1 MSLIPI
7 IIANFGNRMWQTGRK
22 HQKIHKY
29 MERAKRIPW
38 IDWAK
43 VWGIMIV
50 VFCHVPQ
57 YDTVVKQFLAQV
69 QMPLFFML
77 SGYLHKPQPSL
88 RDALPRYWK
97 SLIVPYLLFQVLFYP
112 YWLVKEVLI
121 PGTPFDVWHS
131 LVMPFLGCLVGN
143 VLDGPTWFLPALL
156 VLKLLADVSLS
167 SRYSRLL
174 MPAWGMCFIVTSF
187 FIWRDEVVNLSFT
200 WDSLTNYA
208 PFFLLGIYLRK
219 ECGSR
224 WASRLL
230 PSKGASFSC
239 SVYFL
244 LTLLCVLTDVE
255 CYGLE
260 RLRFYATGVSGA
272 FFVLQFCKMLPDVP
286 SLVTDLSK
294 GTIIILGF
302 HWMCIGSVNFVLER
316 YLLSDIGILY
326 STSQALLLVLF
337 ITFINYLAILFLR
350 KHFRILLG
358 GR

>member
-1 MSLIPI
+1 
-7 IIANFGNRMWQTGRK
+7 
-22 HQKIHKY
+22 

-43 VWGIMIV
+43 VLGIMIV

-57 YDTVVKQFLAQV
+57 YDTLVKHFLAQV

-77 SGYLHKPQPSL
+77 SGYLHKPQSSL

-97 SLIVPYLLFQVLFYP
+97 SLVVPYLLFQLLFYP
-112 YWLVKEVLI
+112 YWLFKEVVV
-121 PGTPFDVWHS
+121 PGAPFGVWHS

-156 VLKLLADVSLS
+156 VLKVLADVSLS
-167 SRYSRLL
+167 SRRPRLL
-174 MPAWGMCFIVTSF
+174 MPAWGLFFVVTSF
-187 FIWRDEVVNLSFT
+187 YIWRDDVVNISFT

-219 ECGSR
+219 ERESL
-224 WASRLL
+224 WAGKLLL
-230 PSKGASFSC
+230 PVGALFTC
-239 SVYFL
+239 LLYFL
-244 LTLLCVLTDVE
+244 LTLLCVLADVE

-260 RLRFYATGVSGA
+260 RLRFYLTGVFGA
-272 FFVLQFCKMLPDVP
+272 FFVLQFCKMLPDTP
-286 SLVTDLSK
+286 SFVTDLSK

-302 HWMCIGSVNFVLER
+302 HWMCIGSINFVLGK
-316 YLLSDIGILY
+316 YLLYDNSILY
-326 STSQALLLVLF
+326 STPQALLLVLF
-337 ITFINYLAILFLR
+337 ITLVNYFAILFCQ
-350 KHFRILLG
+350 KHFSILLG